1 MSSLLT
7 EALSLCNL
15 AAVGIFGIV
24 LSAAFC
30 EIEWTRCHKLLLVGC
45 TILMLALQGVVSL
58 RWGTGLARYL
68 YPLITH
74 LPLWLLLAAMTRRAL
89 WPLVSVL
96 TAYLCCQLRRWA
108 ALLVIALFPAGG
120 TTLQDATELIVTLP
134 ILLVL
139 IRWIAPSVRALS
151 RSPLL
156 LQLQFGMIPL
166 LSYLFDY
173 FTRIYTDLLSSGNQA
188 AVEFMPFVCSL
199 AYLGFVL
206 HTTQE
211 QQLRSQLEQTQNSL
225 NLQVAQAVRE
235 IEAMRESQRKASTY
249 RHDLRHH
256 LQYLSACI
264 ENGRTEAAQ
273 EYIHSVCAEI
283 EASKVN
289 VYCENEAANLILSS
303 FAARAQHDGID
314 FRVHAAIPLILPLPD
329 SDLCVLFSNALEN
342 ALHAGSARS
351 RPESPLLWR
360 PPPTKRMAGC
370 LCRSQTP
377 ALSRSSSTRRAF
389 PPPASPA
396 TALACAASAPSWSNT
411 AACTA
416 LPGSR
421 ISSCCVSPCKRSIQ
435 CILWAVHAKYP
446 PAAHFVL

>member
-1 MSSLLT
+1 
-7 EALSLCNL
+7 
-15 AAVGIFGIV
+15 
-24 LSAAFC
+24 
-30 EIEWTRCHKLLLVGC
+30 
-45 TILMLALQGVVSL
+45 
-58 RWGTGLARYL
+58 
-68 YPLITH
+68 
-74 LPLWLLLAAMTRRAL
+74 
-89 WPLVSVL
+89 
-96 TAYLCCQLRRWA
+96 
-108 ALLVIALFPAGG
+108 
-120 TTLQDATELIVTLP
+120 
-134 ILLVL
+134 
-139 IRWIAPSVRALS
+139 
-151 RSPLL
+151 
-156 LQLQFGMIPL
+156 MIPL

-211 QQLRSQLEQTQNSL
+211 QQLRSQLEQTRNSL

-342 ALHAGSARS
+342 ALHAGQRQKQAGKPAVVETTAYEKERQVVCAD
-351 RPESPLLWR
+351 RELLLF
-360 PPPTKRMAGC
+360 PGPV
-370 LCRSQTP
+370 
-377 ALSRSSSTRRAF
+377 RRAGRSHHQ
-389 PPPASPA
+389 PARPRPWRAQHLRHCGAIRRHVQLCPA
-396 TALACAASAPSWSNT
+396 A
-411 AACTA
+411 
-416 LPGSR
+416 GSVR
-421 ISSCCVSPCKRSIQ
+421 
-435 CILWAVHAKYP
+435 
-446 PAAHFVL
+446 AAHFPVKGRFNAFYGRFMPNTLLPHILCYSKLRRLYCRPILLL

>member
-30 EIEWTRCHKLLLVGC
+30 EIEWTRRHKLLLVGC

-120 TTLQDATELIVTLP
+120 TVLQDATELIVTLP

-235 IEAMRESQRKASTY
+235 IEA
-249 RHDLRHH
+249 
-256 LQYLSACI
+256 
-264 ENGRTEAAQ
+264 
-273 EYIHSVCAEI
+273 
-283 EASKVN
+283 SKVN

-342 ALHAGSARS
+342 ALHAGQRQKQAGKSAVVETTAYEKNGRLFVQIANSCSFPVQFDAQGVPTTSQPGHGLGVRS
-351 RPESPLLWR
+351 I
-360 PPPTKRMAGC
+360 
-370 LCRSQTP
+370 
-377 ALSRSSSTRRAF
+377 
-389 PPPASPA
+389 
-396 TALACAASAPSWSNT
+396 CAIVEQYGGMYSFARQQDQFV
-411 AACTA
+411 
-416 LPGSR
+416 LR
-421 ISSCCVSPCKRSIQ
+421 IS
-435 CILWAVHAKYP
+435 L
-446 PAAHFVL
+446 